1 MKFFTKSAT
10 VAMVVFLAV
19 LTAALDELSSD
30 GRPVRGRRTAEGA
43 TSSVKI
49 EYGSEQKVREA
60 DDQSATIVALK
71 LQIERL
77 TLQRNALMRQLET
90 TERRLAKNQSS
101 CPRVQ
106 STATAAV
113 TLSGQC
119 PTILCASRP
128 TIFYFQYTGKSCASS
143 RHSQSDKASCNDYQ
157 AISTESDVRVT
168 FTTANSSNKRKR
180 NNESKGNGAYFDR
193 TVSKGA
199 TMLIDNGG
207 EKFPANMNIQVYKGA
222 VLLQAVTF
230 HSSCSNNL
238 YIGDIFGA
246 FKLIGF
252 NNQDGEFICPV
263 ENTRDPTKTPTRD
276 PTKVPT
282 HGPTKTPTHGPTK
295 TPTRDPTTPP
305 TRAPTKTPTRSPT
318 MSPTPCPRVICESR
332 ATKFF
337 FQYTGGSCS
346 KSKHSQG
353 SKASCSG
360 NQKVS
365 TYDGAHVTFTSA
377 SSGNKKKDSKKKE
390 VYFSGWVLKGD
401 VAIVDNGG
409 GKFPADM
416 EIHIYESI
424 SGSEIQTVAF
434 HSSCSKN
441 LFLGDV
447 FGAMKVVGFENK
459 EGTTRCSS

>member
-10 VAMVVFLAV
+10 VAMVAFLAV
-19 LTAALDELSSD
+19 LTAALDELPSD
-30 GRPVRGRRTAEGA
+30 GPPVRGRRTTEGA

-60 DDQSATIVALK
+60 GDQSATIVALK

-77 TLQRNALMRQLET
+77 TLQRNTLTRQLKT
-90 TERRLAKNQSS
+90 TERRLTKNQSN

-113 TLSGQC
+113 KLSGQC
-119 PTILCASRP
+119 PKVMCASRP

-143 RHSQSDKASCNDYQ
+143 RHSQPDKASCNDYQ
-157 AISTESDVRVT
+157 ELSTESDVRVT
-168 FTTANSSNKRKR
+168 FTTANGNNKRKR
-180 NNESKGNGAYFDR
+180 NNESKGNGAYFDQ
-193 TVSKGA
+193 TVSKGV
-199 TMLIDNGG
+199 TMSIDNGG
-207 EKFPANMNIQVYKGA
+207 EKFPANMNIQIYKGA
-222 VLLQAVTF
+222 VLLQTVTF

-238 YIGDIFGA
+238 YTGDIFGA

-252 NNQDGEFICPV
+252 NNQDGRFICPI
-263 ENTRDPTKTPTRD
+263 EKTRDPTKTPTRD

-282 HGPTKTPTHGPTK
+282 YGPTK
-295 TPTRDPTTPP
+295 TPTRDPTKLP
-305 TRAPTKTPTRSPT
+305 TRDPTKTPTRFPT
-318 MSPTPCPRVICESR
+318 ISPTPCPRVMCESR

-346 KSKHSQG
+346 KSNHLQG

-360 NQKVS
+360 NQDIS
-365 TYDGAHVTFTSA
+365 TYDAAHVVFTSA
-377 SSGNKKKDSKKKE
+377 SSGNKKKESKNKE

-401 VAIVDNGG
+401 IAIVDNGG
-409 GKFPADM
+409 EKFPADM

-447 FGAMKVVGFENK
+447 FGAMKIIGFENK
-459 EGTTRCSS
+459 EGTTKCSS